1 MIVGNCV
8 QGRKLTF
15 CRNQCT
21 FIKINVVYYVRPIE
35 RNFNKDQSIEGNQ
48 L

>member
-1 MIVGNCV
+1 MTVGDCV

-15 CRNQCT
+15 AVINAH

-35 RNFNKDQSIEGNQ
+35 SNFNKVQSIEGNQ